1 MGRWAQEVK
10 IQTYLTTWDIIM
22 KKRIVILRNAN
33 PFCSNCGYNTICC
46 ATVEKNLVPTW
57 PLEVSGVTQEPQWA
71 CCTLLY
77 SAFVKNN
84 YETDKYRLPHN
95 YSSHQNRNTDLH
107 HISQCWNTHQSQDI
121 YIYRTLYGILQ
132 TPSSRANQGRVLRSR
147 SSYWFTWSGAKSTIS
162 TISTI

>member
-1 MGRWAQEVK
+1 MELCEHGQVSTRSKNSDLLNHLRHNHEK
-10 IQTYLTTWDIIM
+10 KNSNLTECKSFLLKLWLQHNLLCD
-22 KKRIVILRNAN
+22 
-33 PFCSNCGYNTICC
+33 CG
-46 ATVEKNLVPTW
+46 ENLVPTW

-71 CCTLLY
+71 CCTSLY

-121 YIYRTLYGILQ
+121 YIYTLWYFADAFIQSESGKGFEVSILI
-132 TPSSRANQGRVLRSR
+132 PVHLVRG
-147 SSYWFTWSGAKSTIS
+147 
-162 TISTI
+162 